1 MNDNDRIPFDDEF
14 IRKRL
19 KEKKK
24 SLSMIYVF
32 AAIYLAVA
40 LGMVPFIVFYNQIFD
55 SPKQILFIA
64 YVVFVI
70 IFGGVCVIYQIVN
83 YRKYANKYKVS
94 KGDFIV
100 VNDTIRHMEVT
111 ETFSSKGRRN
121 VEYKLSLE
129 HHDEF
134 VTYNYE
140 LVGMYVEDNEKC
152 YVVSFEKSQNIPALV
167 FNARIYEYKG
177 DKLKK

>member
-14 IRKRL
+14 IKKRL
-19 KEKKK
+19 KEKKN

-40 LGMVPFIVFYNQIFD
+40 LSIVPFIVFYNQIFD

-64 YVVFVI
+64 YVIFVI
-70 IFGGVCVIYQIVN
+70 IFGGVWIVYRIVN
-83 YRKYANKYKVS
+83 YRKYAKKYKVS
-94 KGDFIV
+94 KGDFTV
-100 VNDTIRHMEVT
+100 TEDTIRHMEVK
-111 ETFSSKGRRN
+111 ENFSSKGRRS
-121 VEYKLSLE
+121 VEYTLSLE

-134 VTYNYE
+134 VTYNHE
-140 LVGMYVEDNEKC
+140 LVGLYVEDNEKC
-152 YVVSFEKSQNIPALV
+152 YVVAFTENQNIPALV